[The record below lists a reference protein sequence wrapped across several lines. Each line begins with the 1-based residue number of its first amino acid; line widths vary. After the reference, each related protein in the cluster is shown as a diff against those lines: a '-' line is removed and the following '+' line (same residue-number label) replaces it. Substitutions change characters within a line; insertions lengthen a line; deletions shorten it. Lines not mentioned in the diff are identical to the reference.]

1 MCPELGHIL
10 AVVITHKRTDPVRLC
25 GPITGSGYMPLLQLN
40 RALRY
45 ILYVISQQ

>member
-10 AVVITHKRTDPVRLC
+10 CGYHTAQAHSICAFVRADN
-25 GPITGSGYMPLLQLN
+25 GSGYMPLLQLN
-40 RALRY
+40 RAVRY